1 MLTQRLGSETQKD
14 PAFLAEL
21 IAAIQAHPGSC
32 DEVWLA
38 TDYGF
43 PSMET
48 HRASAEA
55 LGKIAEKF
63 RAIGVRVSLQ
73 LSNSLGHGQY
83 MSARDCSGLVY
94 EGSPAENM
102 VGHRGERADYC
113 FCWRG
118 AHVREYVRQELSLYA
133 AAVQPDTVWID
144 DDLRATNHFPVE
156 YGCFCETCLA
166 QFCARYGVEI
176 SREALVRAINR
187 GEAVWRARWVEFV
200 REGLRDFTDEMA
212 RAIHAVSPDSAI
224 GLQGCAHGAYTGY
237 GYDFLYSAM
246 REATGKPPK
255 SRPGGGA
262 YNDHNPLAFLEKAV
276 LLNWQNEMLPAY
288 VREIRPEI
296 ENLPDVPYGKSIP
309 GTILETTLYLACG
322 ANAMSYAMLMN
333 DYEPMAWHAQMLAGF
348 ARHRPYWQALAA
360 ANEGTAQGG
369 FRPLK
374 NIMGLWLI
382 QECRREWQA
391 EGISLSWDEIVREA
405 EAAEPFRSI
414 IDTDH
419 TPFFS
424 GGHMR
429 QKIRQFC
436 AATNQPLPDTVSSFA
451 RCVYESLALKYR
463 YTLERLSE
471 IKGHAIE
478 SLNIVGGGSRNRLLN
493 RFAAD
498 AAGCRVITGPVES
511 AAIGNLLVQAMA
523 LGDISGIDEL
533 RDIVRRC
540 EAVECYEPN
549 TTAEWEAAY
558 GRLLGYM
565 ERSGKK

>member
-1 MLTQRLGSETQKD
+1 MRNLLAFDIGASNGRAILGQFDGERISMRELHRFENHYVEMNGIYYWDLPYIYNQLKQG
-14 PAFLAEL
+14 FLAFRRADIGALDCFGIDTWGVDYGLLDKNGHLLSNPRAYRNAVEEDCTEAWKAMDFPALFAHTGIGNESFNTAYQLYRRKREDDAALEAAETLLFMPDLLGYFLTGEKKSEYTETTTSMLYNPIKRDWDRDIMAAFGLPEKIFPPIDMPGTMRGRLRSDIAREL
-21 IAAIQAHPGSC
+21 GINCAAFAAVGTHDTASAVAAIPGSGSFAFC
-32 DEVWLA
+32 SSGTWSVFGIETDLPLLTDEV
-38 TDYGF
+38 
-43 PSMET
+43 
-48 HRASAEA
+48 
-55 LGKIAEKF
+55 
-63 RAIGVRVSLQ
+63 
-73 LSNSLGHGQY
+73 
-83 MSARDCSGLVY
+83 RD
-94 EGSPAENM
+94 
-102 VGHRGERADYC
+102 
-113 FCWRG
+113 
-118 AHVREYVRQELSLYA
+118 
-133 AAVQPDTVWID
+133 
-144 DDLRATNHFPVE
+144 
-156 YGCFCETCLA
+156 
-166 QFCARYGVEI
+166 
-176 SREALVRAINR
+176 
-187 GEAVWRARWVEFV
+187 
-200 REGLRDFTDEMA
+200 
-212 RAIHAVSPDSAI
+212 
-224 GLQGCAHGAYTGY
+224 
-237 GYDFLYSAM
+237 
-246 REATGKPPK
+246 
-255 SRPGGGA
+255 
-262 YNDHNPLAFLEKAV
+262 
-276 LLNWQNEMLPAY
+276 
-288 VREIRPEI
+288 
-296 ENLPDVPYGKSIP
+296 
-309 GTILETTLYLACG
+309 
-322 ANAMSYAMLMN
+322 
-333 DYEPMAWHAQMLAGF
+333 AGF
-348 ARHRPYWQALAA
+348 S
-360 ANEGTAQGG
+360 NEGTVQGG

-391 EGISLSWDEIVREA
+391 EGIFLSWDEIVREA

-419 TPFFS
+419 PPFFS

-436 AATNQPLPDTVSSFA
+436 AATNQPLPDTVGSFA
-451 RCVYESLALKYR
+451 RCIYESLALKYR

>member
-1 MLTQRLGSETQKD
+1 MNPDATLSAVVLTRNSSALLERCLQSLKFADELIVIDDFSTDETAEISARCGAKVVKHAMNGDFAAQRRFGIEQCGCKWVLFIDSDEFVSD
-14 PAFLAEL
+14 ELAEQIKHVL
-21 IAAIQAHPGSC
+21 QGGEKAAYLLKRENSFPHYDITHGSMRSDC
-32 DEVWLA
+32 VLRL
-38 TDYGF
+38 F
-43 PSMET
+43 P
-48 HRASAEA
+48 
-55 LGKIAEKF
+55 K
-63 RAIGVRVSLQ
+63 
-73 LSNSLGHGQY
+73 
-83 MSARDCSGLVY
+83 
-94 EGSPAENM
+94 
-102 VGHRGERADYC
+102 
-113 FCWRG
+113 
-118 AHVREYVRQELSLYA
+118 
-133 AAVQPDTVWID
+133 
-144 DDLRATNHFPVE
+144 
-156 YGCFCETCLA
+156 
-166 QFCARYGVEI
+166 
-176 SREALVRAINR
+176 
-187 GEAVWRARWVEFV
+187 
-200 REGLRDFTDEMA
+200 EGLKYNPIKRDWDRDIMA
-212 RAIHAVSPDSAI
+212 AF
-224 GLQGCAHGAYTGY
+224 GLPERI
-237 GYDFLYSAM
+237 F
-246 REATGKPPK
+246 PPI
-255 SRPGGGA
+255 
-262 YNDHNPLAFLEKAV
+262 D
-276 LLNWQNEMLPAY
+276 M
-288 VREIRPEI
+288 
-296 ENLPDVPYGKSIP
+296 P
-309 GTILETTLYLACG
+309 GTIRGRLRSDIARELGINCAAFAAVGTHDTASAVAAIPGSGSFAFCSSGTWSVFGIETDLPLLT
-322 ANAMSYAMLMN
+322 
-333 DYEPMAWHAQMLAGF
+333 DEVRDAGF
-348 ARHRPYWQALAA
+348 S
-360 ANEGTAQGG
+360 NEGTVQGG

-419 TPFFS
+419 PPFFS

-436 AATNQPLPDTVSSFA
+436 AATNQPLPDTVGSFA
-451 RCVYESLALKYR
+451 RCIYESLALKYR
-463 YTLERLSE
+463 YTLERLGE

-498 AAGCRVITGPVES
+498 AAGCRVITGPIEG

>member
-1 MLTQRLGSETQKD
+1 MRRLCGRCGTLNTAS
-14 PAFLAEL
+14 AV
-21 IAAIQAHPGSC
+21 AAIPGSGSFAFC
-32 DEVWLA
+32 SSGTWSVFGIETDLPLLTDEV
-38 TDYGF
+38 
-43 PSMET
+43 
-48 HRASAEA
+48 
-55 LGKIAEKF
+55 
-63 RAIGVRVSLQ
+63 
-73 LSNSLGHGQY
+73 
-83 MSARDCSGLVY
+83 RD
-94 EGSPAENM
+94 
-102 VGHRGERADYC
+102 
-113 FCWRG
+113 
-118 AHVREYVRQELSLYA
+118 
-133 AAVQPDTVWID
+133 
-144 DDLRATNHFPVE
+144 
-156 YGCFCETCLA
+156 
-166 QFCARYGVEI
+166 
-176 SREALVRAINR
+176 
-187 GEAVWRARWVEFV
+187 
-200 REGLRDFTDEMA
+200 
-212 RAIHAVSPDSAI
+212 
-224 GLQGCAHGAYTGY
+224 
-237 GYDFLYSAM
+237 
-246 REATGKPPK
+246 
-255 SRPGGGA
+255 
-262 YNDHNPLAFLEKAV
+262 
-276 LLNWQNEMLPAY
+276 
-288 VREIRPEI
+288 
-296 ENLPDVPYGKSIP
+296 
-309 GTILETTLYLACG
+309 
-322 ANAMSYAMLMN
+322 
-333 DYEPMAWHAQMLAGF
+333 AGF
-348 ARHRPYWQALAA
+348 S
-360 ANEGTAQGG
+360 NEGTVQGG

-436 AATNQPLPDTVSSFA
+436 AASKPAPAGHGRQLC